1 MDISVSH
8 RGEQLVVTLA
18 ADAATVAALKAELF
32 RRTGIEAEN
41 QQVRQTLGQLQPFIA
56 VFPQEC
62 MGQPNTFLATGHK
75 CHSCG
80 AQVCRSHLSNEGR
93 GLCCQTVRTRV
104 TGWFGLRLVHRWT
117 RRDTIG
123 GLQRSAVLPMPSRVD
138 ALPEW

>member
-62 MGQPNTFLATGHK
+62 MGQP
-75 CHSCG
+75 
-80 AQVCRSHLSNEGR
+80 EY
-93 GLCCQTVRTRV
+93 
-104 TGWFGLRLVHRWT
+104 FGP
-117 RRDTIG
+117 
-123 GLQRSAVLPMPSRVD
+123 A
-138 ALPEW
+138 